1 MTVQK
6 KIKIE
11 QKLLYVINYI
21 KKRPFY
27 NTYIAEP
34 KIKLWKNIDLL
45 FDLPLYEELS
55 VVKTD
60 KEFKGYAITCKVE
73 LIDKKDLLLQLEA
86 NKSSINDLFNDL
98 LDETKYFKYQIT
110 VKFVLKKNTKTLKL
124 NFPQFV
130 SIRQQR
136 QW

>member
-27 NTYIAEP
+27 NKYIAEP

-130 SIRQQR
+130 SIRQQK